1 MAKDPKGKERKVKD
15 PKVLMRTT
23 PKITTGRH
31 GRRFHA
37 PRAPAGFTT
46 DPPGFQTE
54 KDPRGKGSNRWF
66 DLPAPTGTP
75 PYHLDLASVL
85 SKEAVQKIVDRKR
98 LVFHSVGDTG
108 GVNTTTYQQ
117 HVTTYMELDFSDDD
131 PDGANPAFFYHWVT
145 SSITMGKSPTITG
158 SSTSLICITRRPSS
172 PSPVTTTAMW
182 TPTTCTTSRQTR

>member
-1 MAKDPKGKERKVKD
+1 MAKEPKVKDRKVKE
-15 PKVLMRTT
+15 PKVLARTV
-23 PKITTGRH
+23 PRVTTGRY

-131 PDGANPAFFYHWVT
+131 PDGANPAFFYHL
-145 SSITMGKSPTITG
+145 SIMMAKSPTITG

-172 PSPVTTTAMW
+172 RSPVTTTAMW